1 MTLGTAVRLPRS
13 SLART
18 GATQIESGG
27 RAVAAFLVDDELHAI
42 DGHCP
47 HRGAPLGEGVLR
59 GRVLTCPWHRWTF
72 DVTTGRCL
80 SHPDRDVR
88 SHTVSVDGDDVV
100 VELP

>member
-1 MTLGTAVRLPRS
+1 MASSVRFPRASLLPAGS
-13 SLART
+13 V
-18 GATQIESGG
+18 QIELGG
-27 RAVAAFLVDDELHAI
+27 RAVATFLVDGELHAV

-47 HRGAPLGEGVLR
+47 HRGAPLGEGSLR

-80 SHPDRDVR
+80 SHPDRDLR
-88 SHTVSVDGDDVV
+88 SHQVSVDGDDVV